1 MNELEL
7 LSRYRHSEPV
17 DEAVIASAVDAL
29 LAAPDRHTRTVQR
42 RTGARIRRAAW
53 ASVSLVAAAGAAV
66 AGVALD
72 ASPTN
77 HHAATAPPPSGLHGA
92 SLAAYVTDQ
101 TVAALDAATGYV
113 QHTIQHDPRGTTLS
127 WRGPNAVL
135 DENPG
140 RVASLITWAAD
151 GSSTILYV
159 DYQHRTWY
167 RDTMPTPPTSLSS
180 PPAPVKSS
188 PFDPVNNGEPT
199 AASIAAW
206 FHQPGTK
213 LLGTTTIDGVS
224 TYQLQMPPPL
234 DPNGKPMP
242 SIKVTAWVDATTYMP
257 VRIVT
262 QRPAAE
268 GTDNGTRVA
277 IPATTI
283 TDDFNWQP
291 ATPAALAVF
300 DLTPPA
306 GFERAPDPALQ
317 PIPAGH

>member
-17 DEAVIASAVDAL
+17 DEAVIASAVDAVL
-29 LAAPDRHTRTVQR
+29 RAPDRHTGAARR
-42 RTGARIRRAAW
+42 RTRTRIRRAAL
-53 ASVSLVAAAGAAV
+53 ASGSLVATAAAVIAGVSLNASPNHHHGAA
-66 AGVALD
+66 A
-72 ASPTN
+72 PT
-77 HHAATAPPPSGLHGA
+77 PSGLQGA
-92 SLAAYVTDQ
+92 SLAAYVTHQ
-101 TVAALDAATGYV
+101 TAAALDAATGYV
-113 QHTIQHDPRGTTLS
+113 QHTIQNDPRGTTLS
-127 WRGPNAVL
+127 WRGPNAFL

-140 RVASLITWAAD
+140 RIASVITWAAD
-151 GSSTILYV
+151 GSSTVVYV

-167 RDTMPTPPTSLSS
+167 RDTMPPPPTSLSS
-180 PPAPVKSS
+180 PPAPVQSS

-206 FHQPGTK
+206 FRQPGAE
-213 LLGTTTIDGVS
+213 LIGTATIDGVS
-224 TYQLQMPPPL
+224 TYQLQMPSPL

-242 SIKVTAWVDATTYMP
+242 SIKVTAWVDASTYMP
-257 VRIVT
+257 VRTVT

-268 GTDNGTRVA
+268 GTDNGTRVT
-277 IPATTI
+277 IPAATI
-283 TDDFNWQP
+283 TDDFTWQP

-306 GFERAPDPALQ
+306 GFEHVPDPALQ